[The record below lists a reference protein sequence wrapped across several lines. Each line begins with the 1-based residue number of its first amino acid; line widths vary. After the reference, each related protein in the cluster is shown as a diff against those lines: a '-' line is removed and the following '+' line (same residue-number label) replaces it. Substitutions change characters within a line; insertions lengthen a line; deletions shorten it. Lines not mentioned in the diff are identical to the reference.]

1 MARKL
6 TLVLSAAMLLLLAAA
21 TVVEATTDVEQA
33 YRQIYGT
40 TWFALLW
47 AVLAVVATAYYL
59 KKGPRKPLATP
70 LLHLSFVVILAGA
83 AITHFFGKEGTLH
96 LRQGQTATTFA
107 DKATGKQLPLPYS
120 VKLDSFQIVFMPGT
134 MSPADFVSHISCRN
148 SSETNTARVSMNVIY
163 NNSNYRFVQK
173 SFDPD
178 RRGTVL
184 AVAYDPWGIGIT
196 YFGYIILAIS
206 AVLMLLGK
214 RGRFRQLLTQFYAL
228 AGKGCCLI
236 LLATMAA
243 PACSMAENASVPS
256 VNRQKADRMARMQVV
271 YNNRTAPLNTLATD
285 FLLKVYGKR
294 TYKGLS
300 AEQVL
305 VGWTLR
311 PDEWKK
317 QKMILIKDGALRKR
331 LGVEGRYASLQ
342 QLFDGEEYRLMPLLD
357 EANSTDGTQG
367 THAKDAPPVSMK
379 ALQQTDERVGLLL
392 LAAENSL
399 VVPAGSGAKKLS
411 HAEVEAEIFYNSLP
425 MTTILFMLNL
435 TAGILLFIIAV
446 LKGARARTVLPVG
459 LLAASCLCMTAYY
472 GLRWYVAGRIPLGN
486 GYETMLFLALA
497 IMAFALLAYRM
508 VRQIGRIV
516 VAFGL
521 LLSGFTLLVAH
532 LGQMNPQI
540 TPLMPVLQSPILSSH
555 VSIIMM
561 AYALL
566 ALMMLNGCYVLWL
579 LHSAGKGAVTNEKRH
594 HIELLTILNRI
605 MLYPA
610 VMFLAVGIFLGAVWA
625 NISWGKYWS
634 WDPKETWALITF
646 IVYGAAFHEHT
657 LKWTRSEKWFNLY
670 LVLAFLSVLMTYFG
684 VNYLLGGM
692 HSYA

>member
-1 MARKL
+1 
-6 TLVLSAAMLLLLAAA
+6 MLLLLAAA

-47 AVLAVVATAYYL
+47 AVLAVVATAYYQ

-96 LRQGQTATTFA
+96 LRQCQTATTFA

-148 SSETNTARVSMNVIY
+148 SSETDTARVSMNVIY
-163 NNSNYRFVQK
+163 SNGGYRFVQK

-196 YFGYIILAIS
+196 YFGYAMLAIS

-214 RGRFRQLLTQFYAL
+214 RGRF
-228 AGKGCCLI
+228 
-236 LLATMAA
+236 
-243 PACSMAENASVPS
+243 
-256 VNRQKADRMARMQVV
+256 RQKADRMARMQVV

-317 QKMILIKDGALRKR
+317 QKMILIKDGTLRKR

-357 EANSTDGTQG
+357 EANNTDGTQG

-446 LKGARARTVLPVG
+446 LKGARARTILPVG

-532 LGQMNPQI
+532 R
-540 TPLMPVLQSPILSSH
+540 T
-555 VSIIMM
+555 
-561 AYALL
+561 
-566 ALMMLNGCYVLWL
+566 
-579 LHSAGKGAVTNEKRH
+579 
-594 HIELLTILNRI
+594 
-605 MLYPA
+605 
-610 VMFLAVGIFLGAVWA
+610 
-625 NISWGKYWS
+625 
-634 WDPKETWALITF
+634 
-646 IVYGAAFHEHT
+646 
-657 LKWTRSEKWFNLY
+657 
-670 LVLAFLSVLMTYFG
+670 
-684 VNYLLGGM
+684 
-692 HSYA
+692 